1 MEIINNI
8 PHYSFDELH
17 DNGNFLKR
25 STLLSWKS
33 PIKVK
38 HPSDKRQAWFNFNEL
53 KPKYQQMIIAK
64 FGDPN
69 NPLANLKEE
78 PKLLDRYTDR
88 EIEIALTQFNLVLAY
103 RQATDHLPHGK
114 KTQAKREWANVVQ
127 LGLLHKRELDILN
140 GKVSFPSLERWD
152 KLMRDGKNTMDDLL
166 PEKTEKQVAD
176 SLTKEQKDYLLDIA
190 LGENELKIQE
200 AVRMAISAWGF
211 QGINPIPSASRCAK
225 FLTQWRDNN
234 YHLWTFRRKG
244 KKAMVDLT
252 MPSISR
258 DEDSVQFMDL
268 WVADGHTCNFMIA
281 NPMTGKLCR
290 PTLIVWFDFA
300 TRIPVGYELM
310 YTENTKAV
318 LSAFRNGCLW
328 VGQMLGIEG
337 GVLPRCVYMDNGKSF
352 KNKFF
357 INVPDFDDQIIG
369 LFGRLKPYGLEAVT
383 FAWPY
388 NPQSKPVERF
398 FVDFGGVER
407 QFATYCGLNA
417 LDKPA
422 SLNREEKWHKGQL
435 QKYINQNGY
444 PTLQGAFSIIRNW
457 VENDFILRPSNSKF
471 LKGQYPLQKASGQLT
486 AIDLEKR
493 TLAIDHFSQMLLHE
507 KHCTLSKEGFI
518 IDGIIYYNE
527 MYFPGKRKGKAGD
540 DYIVKY
546 DILKPEKVWV
556 YYAET
561 GKFWCTAG
569 KAVWNKVHAMAK
581 LGSQADQVHHK
592 QAIEATQSI
601 RKKAL
606 KEAKA
611 AGNGTSMEFNQLP
624 AHETVALPEK
634 PKAIGT
640 GSKKQFDLTAANT
653 KAIEG
658 CKLQLTPEDIEAE
671 AEGMPV
677 ELDAS
682 GRRKILFYDEK
693 TGQWKG
699 SNNALMIFS
708 KSAYETN

>member
-1 MEIINNI
+1 MKITLKQWEEAGFNYELYKSEKKRGKLLATRATRNHPVMIDVDSIK
-8 PHYSFDELH
+8 DEA
-17 DNGNFLKR
+17 KKQR
-25 STLLSWKS
+25 
-33 PIKVK
+33 
-38 HPSDKRQAWFNFNEL
+38 
-53 KPKYQQMIIAK
+53 IIAVH
-64 FGDPN
+64 GDPN

-78 PKLLDRYTDR
+78 PKLLDRYTER
-88 EIEIALTQFNLVLAY
+88 EIEVALTQFNLVLAY

-114 KTQAKREWANVVQ
+114 KTQAKREWANVVSM
-127 LGLLHKRELDILN
+127 GLLHKRELDILK
-140 GKVSFPSLERWD
+140 GKVSFQSLERWD
-152 KLMRDGKNTMDDLL
+152 KLMRDGLNTMDDLL
-166 PEKTEKQVAD
+166 TEKTEKQITE
-176 SLTKEQKDYLLDIA
+176 SLTKEQKDCLLDIA

-200 AVRMAISAWGF
+200 AVRMAIATWEF
-211 QGINPIPSASRCAK
+211 TGINPIPSESRCAK
-225 FLTQWRDNN
+225 FLTKWRDEN

-244 KKAMVDLT
+244 RKAMVDLT

-258 DEDSVQFMDL
+258 DEDSVEFMDL

-281 NPMTGKLCR
+281 NPVTGKLCR

-328 VGQMLGIEG
+328 IGQMLGIEA

-357 INVPDFDDQIIG
+357 TNVADFDDQIIG

-398 FVDFGGVER
+398 FVDFGGIER
-407 QFATYCGLNA
+407 QFATYCGQNA
-417 LDKPA
+417 LAKPA
-422 SLNREEKWHKGQL
+422 SMNREEPWHKGQL
-435 QKYINQNGY
+435 KKHINQNGY
-444 PTLQGAFSIIRNW
+444 PTLQGSFTIIRNW
-457 VENDFILRPSNSKF
+457 VENDYILRPSNSKF
-471 LKGQYPLQKASGQLT
+471 LKGQYPLQKASGQVT

-493 TLAIDHFSQMLLHE
+493 TLALDHFSQMLLHE

-527 MYFPGKRKGKAGD
+527 MCFPGARKGKEGH

-546 DILKPEKVWV
+546 DILSPQKVWV

-561 GKFWCTAG
+561 GKLWCTAG
-569 KAVWNKVHAMAK
+569 KAVWNKVHAMSK
-581 LGSQADQVHHK
+581 LGSQADQEHHK
-592 QAIEATQSI
+592 EAIEATQSI

-611 AGNGTSMEFNQLP
+611 AGNGAMLELNQLP
-624 AHETVALPEK
+624 EHETVALPEK
-634 PKAIGT
+634 QNALGAAQKELPAHDEDSRYRYIPNPDGT
-640 GSKKQFDLTAANT
+640 T
-653 KAIEG
+653 
-658 CKLQLTPEDIEAE
+658 
-671 AEGMPV
+671 
-677 ELDAS
+677 
-682 GRRKILFYDEK
+682 RKIDLW
-693 TGQWKG
+693 G
-699 SNNALMIFS
+699 N
-708 KSAYETN
+708 